1 MSKKMFLKE
10 NTIFAPYIS
19 SWYAWSALIPP
30 HTAGANIC
38 ERHMKIMKSF
48 IESAELH
55 YEAINTRGMIGGP
68 FINLPVASREAIQQ
82 LLTDTTVQNAN
93 LIQLHG
99 DIKAFDIYLQENA
112 IGHSVEAHYQALP
125 QNLKGLVEI
134 VYDLHNHAQIRF
146 IEPLLYSRHYNT
158 DEQFLVMQQISDDNR
173 SFCLST
179 PFLPSDDTLKLNV
192 SFDQSI
198 LDELFKMKY
207 VADDPMKLIDALA
220 LPDNKTQQF
229 LSFFADEPNHV
240 RQDARY
246 LGEGIRVRYFGHA
259 CVLLQT
265 SRLNILIDPCLGYNY
280 KKNQTDRFSFMDIP
294 DVIDY
299 VLITHNHQDHFLFET
314 LLQLRHKIKN
324 IVVPASNY
332 GSIQDPCMKLILRQL
347 GFKQIISTSEFENI
361 TLGSEGEILTLPFL
375 GEHADLNIQ
384 TKQSYF
390 IRLKDKTLL
399 FLADSNNL
407 DPVLY
412 DNIVNITGAVDIIF
426 IGMECV
432 GAPASWLYG
441 PVFSIPLVRSADQSR
456 RLSGSNFTKAFDI
469 VKRFQAKQVN
479 IYAMGMEPWLNYI
492 MAVDYQPTS
501 LPMIESDKL
510 IQACQEQ
517 KMDCERLYGKREW
530 LYD

>member
-1 MSKKMFLKE
+1 MNKKMFLKE

-19 SWYAWSALIPP
+19 NWYAWSALIPP
-30 HTAGANIC
+30 HMAGANIC
-38 ERHMKIMKSF
+38 ERHIKIMESF
-48 IESAELH
+48 IESPELH

-68 FINLPVASREAIQQ
+68 FINLPIASSEAIKT
-82 LLTDTTVQNAN
+82 LLNQTKVQNAN
-93 LIQLHG
+93 LINLHN
-99 DIKAFDIYLQENA
+99 DIKSFDIYLQKNA
-112 IGHSVEAHYQALP
+112 VGHSLEAHYQALP
-125 QNLKGLVEI
+125 ESLKGVVEI
-134 VYDLHNHAQIRF
+134 VYDLHNHAQMRF
-146 IEPLLYSRHYNT
+146 IEPLLYNKHYHN
-158 DEQFLVMQQISDDNR
+158 DEQFLVMQKIFDDKR

-179 PFLPSDDTLKLNV
+179 PFLPSDDTLKLKV
-192 SFDQSI
+192 SFNQSI

-207 VADDPMKLIDALA
+207 VADDPTKFIERLSLSEQDA
-220 LPDNKTQQF
+220 QQF
-229 LSFFADEPNHV
+229 LSFFTSEPNDV
-240 RQDARY
+240 KEDANY
-246 LGEGIRVRYFGHA
+246 SGDGIRVRYLGHA

-265 SRLNILIDPCLGYNY
+265 SGLNILVDPCLGYNY
-280 KKNQTDRFSFMDIP
+280 EKNQTDRFSFMDIP

-332 GSIQDPCMKLILRQL
+332 GSLQDPCMKMILRQL
-347 GFKQIISTSEFENI
+347 GFKNIIATTEFEGI
-361 TLGSEGEILTLPFL
+361 ALEAVGEILTLPFL

-390 IRLKDKTLL
+390 IRLKNKKIL

-412 DNIVNITGAVDIIF
+412 DNIVNITGPVDTLF

-469 VKRFQAKQVN
+469 VRRFQAKQVN

-492 MAVDYQPTS
+492 MAVDYKPHS
-501 LPMIESDKL
+501 LPMVESDKL
-510 IQACQEQ
+510 VQACQEE
-517 KMDCERLYGKREW
+517 KIACERLYGKREW
-530 LYD
+530 VYD